1 MNIEKFNL
9 PFYYYNIIDISS
21 LKIDSYNILMEWT
34 IPENHYGIITYFE
47 FNFIDNFIIFDRGN
61 VIDLFT
67 IDLKINNISV
77 FGYDNLIKK
86 GYTIK
91 TLSYFKDDNAFIY
104 IPTNSLIQWTSNT
117 KSYCDISYGKFLYII
132 TKGYYIKE
140 N

>member
-21 LKIDSYNILMEWT
+21 LTIDSYNILMEWT
-34 IPENHYGIITYFE
+34 IPENYYGIITYFE
-47 FNFIDNFIIFDRGN
+47 FNFIDNFIIFESGN

-67 IDLKINNISV
+67 IDLKVNNISV

-104 IPTNSLIQWTSNT
+104 IPTNSLVQWTSNV
-117 KSYCDISYGKFLYII
+117 KSYCNISYGKFLYII